1 MRKPVR
7 NRILSVILA
16 VATVVSLLP
25 MVSIS
30 APKALEPE
38 TSDQSQT
45 TTTPSN
51 DLPWDHD
58 TLYITLDGEDI
69 DSLPLYSHE
78 KVEIE
83 ASGLVENA
91 TYQWQVEHPE
101 KDDVW
106 VNVYDG
112 TEKTISVTQALVENV
127 LRADGTARLRC
138 RAYTDSYAYLSNTV
152 TVTVLA
158 EENAAAHTTYAM
170 NREGDVA
177 VMAENSSEFVTVEIH
192 YVKYEY
198 VRHVD
203 DKGKETY
210 VLEEKGEAYGAY
222 VATIRNGSDLSVE
235 VPNPSIVGYEA
246 NLVPQD
252 GAAQNNGVVAINLT
266 DIAADVTFRVE
277 YRPAEV
283 PYSVHYYFQNIYD
296 DQYVEDNTLAPAVT
310 LFGYTGM
317 HPDITYTQATFTGFT
332 SLFYEPDIIAGDG
345 STVFNVYYERNYYLM
360 EFDCNGG
367 YGTDTIYVRYGTY
380 VAVADPVR
388 AGYVFGGW
396 DLISTDN
403 SDNTET
409 LGDGQYNVLPQML
422 PAYNSAYK
430 AIWDT
435 AETTYTVVYWREN
448 ADDNG
453 YSYWG
458 TKVVDERSAEKVSGT
473 QHNTLPTTEPFNSE
487 RNYFT
492 YNAEKTIAEEN
503 ARTDLV
509 DGSIIVEG
517 DGSTVVNVY
526 YSRNVYS
533 IVLIDDDVSS
543 CRVEEHKHDNR
554 CKVIACSYTHEHGAD
569 CIKTLVCTTPNHP
582 THTVEC
588 IICKEDEHTHGE
600 GCLQCGKTVHTHTN
614 ECCIVDEHIHSIM
627 CYNPE
632 SGYQVGISSESGTA
646 NAAIE
651 AITNPQAGY
660 VYKYRRYS
668 GTYYNFFCDGVN
680 WYYLGTDTQYRGL
693 IDNNGLNNPGNNGGI
708 TSTPATKQTICGMIV
723 HDHTSGCA
731 YCTKPEG
738 HVQDEDCCTMTTH
751 AHRIGC
757 YRPNN
762 GYVLATNDHTGFRNV
777 ISNIS
782 NPQAGYIYRYQT
794 SNNNNGRF
802 NYFYDGANWYYLG
815 RGTEYCGLINSMD
828 NPGNYNYNFAPA
840 TKAISCSLDAH
851 THDGTSCTYCCLEE
865 HIHEDVCYCDLT
877 EHTHGNSC
885 YKDVTHTHTDS
896 CYEWSCGVD
905 SHVHHDG
912 CYAIGCGKPEH
923 SHSDY
928 SSSTDR
934 KIIKIIQGK
943 YGSYIGDEWTFEAG
957 GKDYPSGNDVASW
970 TPNTPNIYSQRLA
983 LIDIMPGNMTQGYIL
998 FEYEP
1003 KNQSKRYY
1011 NYYVECLPGE
1021 TPDTTFE
1028 GVEYRHY
1035 LKDGTLTVD
1044 FAMYTAAED
1053 FFSIAGFTKYALTYN
1068 GNKRNDIN
1076 ANISNLS
1083 NGAVLNFYYKRT
1095 QYNFKYFNH
1104 NSFLTSNP
1112 NNDTN
1117 IKYQTPL
1124 SGYEITKAYM
1134 EENHYPDKLEP
1145 NAYEF
1150 DGWYTTP
1157 EFFPGT
1163 EVDWNTLTMPDGPLT
1178 LYAKWVPVNRNVYFH
1193 LTYEDIATNT
1203 YWDTKD
1209 QHGNPVSYPIVV
1221 EHGAVLGTTYHY
1233 MPERNEDHDGDGVN
1247 DYIFVGWFYM
1257 DEDNKKRFA
1266 PDTMEIKRDLHLF
1279 AEWQSLI
1286 DTQYKVEYVLKDGA
1300 TIKVDGV
1307 DTAYPAGT
1315 TLAVIT
1321 EGHSTAGRTK
1331 TFTAKA
1337 GEQLLDAF
1345 KNAPVFPVTNT
1356 HSILMDADYT
1366 QNRYKFEYVV
1376 DDLVYYKVRYVD
1388 KVTGEVLG
1396 ETGNIESHNAIITE
1410 KFKYFDDYVPEMF
1423 YIRKV
1428 LAYDGE
1434 ATTAITDNIIT
1445 FYYLPNTEE
1454 NPEALYNVEYY
1465 RKNPVTGEYEQV
1477 QNEPGR
1483 DVIDGSVSVTIPKD
1497 KFTGYAYTLGEV
1509 ITYDSNGNSTTG
1521 EYKDASA
1528 EKLTASLSRYGLV
1541 FRLYYDPVQYPYL
1554 IKFVEYGNPT
1564 HILGYGQIGDQNV
1577 YELDDVDEI
1586 KADYDKKL
1594 AYTAPDSISA
1604 ENGKKYNFI
1613 DNSERTQTL
1622 TIRID
1627 DLNEAKV
1634 NILTFYYEMEVIPIE
1649 YHAVCTVPGIVGGNV
1664 SQSSE
1669 PKPQNPQ
1676 GCEAMVL
1683 PGFTFEGW
1691 FYDEACTQPVAN
1703 RAWISGTK
1711 ITPTV
1716 DGIVKGE
1723 DGKEHF
1729 YALFKPIVTVLTIEK
1744 TVNIGEDRDD
1754 SFLFHVQG
1762 VAGTITGG
1770 VDLIVAI
1777 TGNGEVVIKELYCGE
1792 YTVTELTG
1800 WSWEY
1805 DISGTASKR
1814 ITLVENATNNKVS
1827 FGNTYANP
1835 DWLGDECCKDNNFN

>member
-1 MRKPVR
+1 MCKPIC
-7 NRILSVILA
+7 NRILSAILA
-16 VATVVSLLP
+16 AATVVTLLP
-25 MVSIS
+25 MVSMS
-30 APKALEPE
+30 APKALESELP
-38 TSDQSQT
+38 DQSQT
-45 TTTPSN
+45 TVAPSN

-69 DSLPLYSHE
+69 ESLPLYSHE

-91 TYQWQVEHPE
+91 AYQWQVEHPE

-112 TEKTISVTQALVENV
+112 TEKTIRVTQALVENV

-177 VMAENSSEFVTVEIH
+177 VMAENSSEFVTAEIH

-203 DKGKETY
+203 DKGIETY

-246 NLVPQD
+246 NLVPQA
-252 GAAQNNGVVAINLT
+252 GAEQSDGVVSINLANITT
-266 DIAADVTFRVE
+266 DVSFRVE

-317 HPDITYTQATFTGFT
+317 HPDVTYTQATFTGFT

-388 AGYVFGGW
+388 AGYVFGNDGDRNGW
-396 DLISTDN
+396 DLVSTD
-403 SDNTET
+403 DAANTET
-409 LGDGQYNVLPQML
+409 LSDGQGNVLPQTM

-435 AETTYTVVYWREN
+435 TQTTYTVVYWREN

-458 TKVVDERSAEKVSGT
+458 SKQIDARSNDHVSAT
-473 QHNTLPTTEPFNSE
+473 NHTTATGLEE
-487 RNYFT
+487 TAYFT
-492 YNAEKTIAEEN
+492 YNANKTLTEEN
-503 ARTDLV
+503 KRTDLAS
-509 DGSIIVEG
+509 DGKIIVEG

-526 YSRNVYS
+526 YSRNVYTLQFN
-533 IVLIDDDVSS
+533 IG
-543 CRVEEHKHDNR
+543 NNTF
-554 CKVIACSYTHEHGAD
+554 VIPGGGHVHGDGNCLCNYSHVHGPECEATLTCAIPAHTAHTAD
-569 CIKTLVCTTPNHP
+569 CI
-582 THTVEC
+582 
-588 IICKEDEHTHGE
+588 ICGKPEHTHGTSCSICNQE
-600 GCLQCGKTVHTHTN
+600 GHTHTN
-614 ECCIVDEHIHSIM
+614 VCCKLTEHIHDIT
-627 CYNPE
+627 CYGPN
-632 SGYQVGISSESGTA
+632 SGYQEGLSSESNTTN
-646 NAAIE
+646 NAIA
-651 AITNPQAGY
+651 AITNPQEGY
-660 VYKYRRYS
+660 IYRYCRAAWNS
-668 GTYYNFFCDGVN
+668 TTYYNFFYTSSG
-680 WYYLGTDTQYRGL
+680 WYYLGTGNQYRGL
-693 IDNNGLNNPGNNGGI
+693 LHGTISNPGPETYSISNSSAQVKCENVIHSHGDKNCDYSDCSLHVH
-708 TSTPATKQTICGMIV
+708 TASCYKCGQLE
-723 HDHTSGCA
+723 HKHN
-731 YCTKPEG
+731 
-738 HVQDEDCCTMTTH
+738 EDCCTIAVHTTH
-751 AHRIGC
+751 TTAC
-757 YRPNN
+757 Y
-762 GYVLATNDHTGFRNV
+762 TGVDSQENAG
-777 ISNIS
+777 SYAPD
-782 NPQAGYIYRYQT
+782 NPAEGQVYLREYYSRKYIYIQGEWYRYT
-794 SNNNNGRF
+794 GSTTNG
-802 NYFYDGANWYYLG
+802 N
-815 RGTEYCGLINSMD
+815 I
-828 NPGNYNYNFAPA
+828 AP
-840 TKAISCSLDAH
+840 TTCH
-851 THDGTSCTYCCLEE
+851 THGDGKCIYCSNDE
-865 HIHEDVCYCDLT
+865 HSHSDACMDCGLT
-877 EHTHGNSC
+877 EHTHENSC
-885 YKDVTHTHTDS
+885 YRDIIHTHIDD
-896 CYEWSCGVD
+896 CYEWSCGE
-905 SHVHHDG
+905 STHVHSEVCCTRPISYTEGTGNNQKYYIKAKYNQTIGDIWPTSTYFTSRNFEYWSIDG
-912 CYAIGCGKPEH
+912 ISNNATSKRVNMT
-923 SHSDY
+923 SDLCNNANNGNKTKEADPSFT
-928 SSSTDR
+928 SSSTTQTLFYMFESYDQNSPANGDNR
-934 KIIKIIQGK
+934 KELNSVFYDSDPLYEQVVYSNSTNWNQKQITGMTAVSNGVK
-943 YGSYIGDEWTFEAG
+943 YESNNKKVFFYYSRSRTVLEFHNVNTVVQSVSNLMY
-957 GKDYPSGNDVASW
+957 DYPLKNVTVKGNAAS
-970 TPNTPNIYSQRLA
+970 TFVPTYPSV
-983 LIDIMPGNMTQGYIL
+983 
-998 FEYEP
+998 YEP
-1003 KNQSKRYY
+1003 
-1011 NYYVECLPGE
+1011 G
-1021 TPDTTFE
+1021 
-1028 GVEYRHY
+1028 
-1035 LKDGTLTVD
+1035 
-1044 FAMYTAAED
+1044 
-1053 FFSIAGFTKYALTYN
+1053 
-1068 GNKRNDIN
+1068 
-1076 ANISNLS
+1076 
-1083 NGAVLNFYYKRT
+1083 
-1095 QYNFKYFNH
+1095 
-1104 NSFLTSNP
+1104 
-1112 NNDTN
+1112 
-1117 IKYQTPL
+1117 
-1124 SGYEITKAYM
+1124 
-1134 EENHYPDKLEP
+1134 
-1145 NAYEF
+1145 AYEF
-1150 DGWYTTP
+1150 KGWYTTP
-1157 EFFPGT
+1157 ECFDGT
-1163 EVDWNTLTMPDGPLT
+1163 EVKWDTMTMPDGFLT
-1178 LYAKWVPVNRNVYFH
+1178 LYAKWIPVKRNVYFH

-1209 QHGNPVSYPIVV
+1209 QYGNPVSYPIVV

-1286 DTQYKVEYVLKDGA
+1286 DTQYKVEYVLKDA
-1300 TIKVDGV
+1300 ETINGV
-1307 DTAYPAGT
+1307 AYTAGT

-1337 GEQLLDAF
+1337 GDQLLDAF
-1345 KNAPVFPVTNT
+1345 KDAPVFPMTNT
-1356 HSILMDADYT
+1356 HSILMDADPTGNTY
-1366 QNRYKFEYVV
+1366 RFEYVL
-1376 DDLVYYKVRYVD
+1376 DPEVYYKVRYVD

-1396 ETGNIESHNAIITE
+1396 ETGNLKTNNSIVTE
-1410 KFKYFDDYVPEMF
+1410 KFKYFEGYVPEQF

-1428 LAYDGE
+1428 LASDGE
-1434 ATTAITDNIIT
+1434 ATTAIPENVIT

-1454 NPEALYNVEYY
+1454 NQEALYNVEYY
-1465 RKNPVTGEYEQV
+1465 KKNPITGKYEQV

-1483 DVIDGSVSVTIPKD
+1483 GEIDKCVSVPIPKD
-1497 KFTGYAYTLGEV
+1497 KFTGYVYTKGEV
-1509 ITYDSNGNSTTG
+1509 LVYKENGSSTTT
-1521 EYKDASA
+1521 ESSEETLVA
-1528 EKLTASLSRYGLV
+1528 TLSRYGLV
-1541 FRLYYDPVQYPYL
+1541 FKVYYDPIQYPYL

-1577 YELDDVDEI
+1577 YKLDDVDEI

-1594 AYTAPDSISA
+1594 AYTAPNSITDI
-1604 ENGKKYNFI
+1604 NGKKYNFI

-1683 PGFTFEGW
+1683 PGFVFEGW
-1691 FYDEACTQPVAN
+1691 FYDDACTQPVTN
-1703 RAWISGTK
+1703 QAWISGTK

-1729 YALFKPIVTVLTIEK
+1729 YALFKPIVTELTIEK

-1805 DISGTASKR
+1805 DISGTASKS

-1827 FGNTYANP
+1827 FSNTYANP
-1835 DWLGDECCKDNNFN
+1835 DWLGDECCKDNNFK

>member
-1 MRKPVR
+1 MRKPIC
-7 NRILSVILA
+7 NRILSAILA
-16 VATVVSLLP
+16 VATMVTLLP
-25 MVSIS
+25 MVSLS
-30 APKALEPE
+30 APKALESELP
-38 TSDQSQT
+38 DQSQT
-45 TTTPSN
+45 TAAPSN

-58 TLYITLDGEDI
+58 TLYITLDGEDM
-69 DSLPLYSHE
+69 DSLPLYPHE

-91 TYQWQVEHPE
+91 AYQWQVEHPE

-112 TEKTISVTQALVENV
+112 TEKTIRVTQALVENV

-246 NLVPQD
+246 NLVPQA
-252 GAAQNNGVVAINLT
+252 GAEQSDGVVSINLANITT
-266 DIAADVTFRVE
+266 DVSFRVE

-317 HPDITYTQATFTGFT
+317 HPDVTYTQATFTGFT

-403 SDNTET
+403 SDKTEI

-422 PAYNSAYK
+422 PAYNSGYK
-430 AIWDT
+430 AIWNTT
-435 AETTYTVVYWREN
+435 ATTYTVVYWREN
-448 ADDNG
+448 ADDDD

-458 TKVVDERSAEKVSGT
+458 SVQVNAISASLVSGKM
-473 QHNTLPTTEPFNSE
+473 HSSAPTTLDDYSHFA
-487 RNYFT
+487 
-492 YNAEKTIAEEN
+492 YNAVMTITEE
-503 ARTDLV
+503 AKRDDLV
-509 DGSIIVEG
+509 DGKVIVEG

-526 YSRNVYS
+526 YSRNY
-533 IVLIDDDVSS
+533 
-543 CRVEEHKHDNR
+543 
-554 CKVIACSYTHEHGAD
+554 YTITFKATGICQAHVHGANCLKPFLCGQGD
-569 CIKTLVCTTPNHP
+569 HVHSGECVSTLICTNPQHEA
-582 THTVEC
+582 HTAEC
-588 IICKEDEHTHGE
+588 LTCKETEHIHGDDCCTIEEHTHKE
-600 GCLQCGKTVHTHTN
+600 TAECCSKEEHTHDRNCLWGYYCSKEQHSHADGNCNTQNCGKTT
-614 ECCIVDEHIHSIM
+614 HIHGDGNCS
-627 CYNPE
+627 
-632 SGYQVGISSESGTA
+632 
-646 NAAIE
+646 
-651 AITNPQAGY
+651 
-660 VYKYRRYS
+660 
-668 GTYYNFFCDGVN
+668 CD
-680 WYYLGTDTQYRGL
+680 
-693 IDNNGLNNPGNNGGI
+693 
-708 TSTPATKQTICGMIV
+708 TS
-723 HDHTSGCA
+723 
-731 YCTKPEG
+731 
-738 HVQDEDCCTMTTH
+738 
-751 AHRIGC
+751 
-757 YRPNN
+757 
-762 GYVLATNDHTGFRNV
+762 
-777 ISNIS
+777 
-782 NPQAGYIYRYQT
+782 
-794 SNNNNGRF
+794 
-802 NYFYDGANWYYLG
+802 
-815 RGTEYCGLINSMD
+815 
-828 NPGNYNYNFAPA
+828 
-840 TKAISCSLDAH
+840 
-851 THDGTSCTYCCLEE
+851 
-865 HIHEDVCYCDLT
+865 
-877 EHTHGNSC
+877 EHTHSDENGC
-885 YKDVTHTHTDS
+885 YKDAIHTHGDACYTWGCGASAHTHTDE
-896 CYEWSCGVD
+896 CYGDCVYPD
-905 SHVHHDG
+905 HTHTTN
-912 CYAIGCGKPEH
+912 CN
-923 SHSDY
+923 
-928 SSSTDR
+928 SSSRTNIVKQITR
-934 KIIKIIQGK
+934 K
-943 YGSYIGDEWTFEAG
+943 YGADISDIWPITDEN
-957 GKDYPSGNDVASW
+957 GKVYDDGQRWDPSDSSTYTEVLVFLKVM
-970 TPNTPNIYSQRLA
+970 PNHDL
-983 LIDIMPGNMTQGYIL
+983 
-998 FEYEP
+998 
-1003 KNQSKRYY
+1003 
-1011 NYYVECLPGE
+1011 
-1021 TPDTTFE
+1021 
-1028 GVEYRHY
+1028 
-1035 LKDGTLTVD
+1035 TLTVD
-1044 FAMYTAAED
+1044 TGGSYNFTMHYYVEVVDGDAYDVTYNGKNFKLAFDPVKARYGHITKNED
-1053 FFSIAGFTKYALTYN
+1053 FFDIAGYKQWASNPAFSNNQINTKG
-1068 GNKRNDIN
+1068 GN
-1076 ANISNLS
+1076 
-1083 NGAVLNFYYKRT
+1083 VYFYYERNTHTLKFHN
-1095 QYNFKYFNH
+1095 YNEELSYKEEILQFQA
-1104 NSFLTSNP
+1104 SLTP
-1112 NNDTN
+1112 
-1117 IKYQTPL
+1117 YQL
-1124 SGYEITKAYM
+1124 SKEVM
-1134 EENHYPDKLEP
+1134 EQDYYPSTLEP
-1145 NAYEF
+1145 GAYEF
-1150 DGWYTTP
+1150 GGWYTTP
-1157 EFFPGT
+1157 GCYDGT
-1163 EVDWNTLTMPDGPLT
+1163 EVDWANDKMPDEPLT
-1178 LYAKWVPVNRNVYFH
+1178 LYAKWVPVNHNVYFH

-1203 YWDTKD
+1203 YWDTED

-1286 DTQYKVEYVLKDGA
+1286 DTQYKVEYVLKDA
-1300 TIKVDGV
+1300 ETINGV
-1307 DTAYPAGT
+1307 AYMAGT

-1321 EGHSTAGRTK
+1321 DGHSTAGRTK

-1337 GEQLLDAF
+1337 GDQLLDAF
-1345 KNAPVFPVTNT
+1345 KNASVFPMTNT
-1356 HSILMDADYT
+1356 HSILMDADPTGNTY
-1366 QNRYKFEYVV
+1366 RFEYVL
-1376 DDLVYYKVRYVD
+1376 DPEVYYKIRYVD

-1396 ETGNIESHNAIITE
+1396 ETGNLKTNNSIVTE
-1410 KFKYFDDYVPEMF
+1410 KFKYFEGYVPEQF

-1428 LAYDGE
+1428 LASDGE
-1434 ATTAITDNIIT
+1434 ATTAIPENVIT

-1454 NPEALYNVEYY
+1454 NQEALYNVEYY
-1465 RKNPVTGEYEQV
+1465 KKNPITGKYEQV

-1483 DVIDGSVSVTIPKD
+1483 GEIDKRVSVPIPKD

-1509 ITYDSNGNSTTG
+1509 VTYDSNGNSTTQKF
-1521 EYKDASA
+1521 ENANA
-1528 EKLTASLSRYGLV
+1528 ENLTVTSLSRYGLV

-1564 HILGYGQIGDQNV
+1564 HILGYGQIGDQKV
-1577 YELDDVDEI
+1577 YKLDDVDEI
-1586 KADYDKKL
+1586 KADYDKNL
-1594 AYTAPDSISA
+1594 AYTAPDSITDK
-1604 ENGKKYNFI
+1604 NGKKYNFI

-1683 PGFTFEGW
+1683 PGFVFEGW
-1691 FYDEACTQPVAN
+1691 FYDDACTQPVTN
-1703 RAWISGTK
+1703 QAWISGTK

-1729 YALFKPIVTVLTIEK
+1729 YALFKPIVTELTIEK

-1762 VAGTITGG
+1762 VDGTITGG

-1777 TGNGEVVIKELYCGE
+1777 TGNGKAVIKELYCGM

-1800 WSWEY
+1800 WSWKY
-1805 DISGTASKR
+1805 DISGTASKS

-1827 FGNTYANP
+1827 FSNTYANP